1 MSSSGVKKDAFANSG
16 TANGLE
22 NQYSSQAL
30 GIGSSLAPALT
41 AESINP
47 QGYSPTTMGQMTT
60 AAEQTAGGSNAGVAG
75 EAGLRAARTRN
86 IGSGQ
91 AATAEGGRAAGQEL
105 SQVNAGI
112 QSNNAQLKA
121 KQQQEGLS
129 GLSSLYGTDVTAGNN
144 ALGLSNQ
151 ALGTATNAKPTFWQ
165 NALTDFSTPI
175 FKGAGAAESAALF
188 GGTNEHSN
196 DSQ

>member
-1 MSSSGVKKDAFANSG
+1 MTSSGVKKDAFANSG
-16 TANGLE
+16 TANGLQ

-30 GIGSSLAPALT
+30 GLGSTLAPSLT

-112 QSNNAQLKA
+112 QTNNAKLKA
-121 KQQQEGLS
+121 QQQQEGLT
-129 GLSSLYGTDVTAGNN
+129 GLEHMYGTDVTAGEN
-144 ALGLSNQ
+144 ALGLSNSSLNL
-151 ALGTATNAKPTFWQ
+151 ANNAKPTFWQ
-165 NALTDFSTPI
+165 SALQDVTTPI
-175 FKGAGAAESAALF
+175 FKGAGAAISGGLF
-188 GGTNEHSN
+188 GA
-196 DSQ
+196 